1 MRNQGEEAVLSVRG
15 QQECVELYPG
25 MDDEPG
31 KGIWVGRQSNVG
43 NRSCVS
49 PTDPWIGKQNMKLPS
64 DSWKKGPVCSR
75 GLPRRP

>member
-1 MRNQGEEAVLSVRG
+1 MWSSTLGWMMNQGRESGLG
-15 QQECVELYPG
+15 
-25 MDDEPG
+25 G
-31 KGIWVGRQSNVG
+31 KVMWGTGSY
-43 NRSCVS
+43 VS